1 MIRSKYPASSKQSQE
16 VTYLDENYQKLAN
29 AIILQAVKDF
39 KPAYRRL
46 KNHPNDRLA
55 QDTVREITKFFC
67 SQYFEALSD
76 LDGPALLS
84 PSTGMTQI
92 EQPPPLSTA
101 YRRDYPGKP
110 KPAGIAFPE
119 PHTFSSIRASL

>member
-1 MIRSKYPASSKQSQE
+1 MYEA
-16 VTYLDENYQKLAN
+16 NYQALAN

-46 KNHPNDRLA
+46 KNHPNDILA

-76 LDGPALLS
+76 LDGPALLNRI
-84 PSTGMTQI
+84 MR
-92 EQPPPLSTA
+92 EM
-101 YRRDYPGKP
+101 DEKHGKN
-110 KPAGIAFPE
+110 
-119 PHTFSSIRASL
+119 